1 MSVPHVLCHKDLT
14 DAYGCMP
21 AESQLVWLDTRTAL
35 SPVSQC
41 LDSAFQDLT
50 LHDDD
55 TVQKSY
61 VQGYACGKAR
71 VIMLLSHCRSG
82 WAWVINSNFARQAP
96 HVDCRLNPARRTQVI
111 DTQAAS
117 ECDLFVDAADA
128 LGLEP
133 QPATRFFL
141 CTVGASERCARHAR
155 ALEANPCVRT
165 VVGAWALS
173 FA

>member
-1 MSVPHVLCHKDLT
+1 
-14 DAYGCMP
+14 MP
-21 AESQLVWLDTRTAL
+21 TESQLVWLDTRTAL

-55 TVQKSY
+55 TVQRSY
-61 VQGYACGKAR
+61 VQGWSFGKIR
-71 VIMLLSHCRSG
+71 VMIMLLSHCRSG
-82 WAWVINSNFARQAP
+82 WAWVINSNFARRAP

-111 DTQAAS
+111 DAKAAS

-155 ALEANPCVRT
+155 ALEANPQVPT
-165 VVGAWALS
+165 AWLGRGPSALLEGPG
-173 FA
+173 